1 MVVKI
6 KSIWGMYYGLYP
18 IFNKV
23 YFIVDIKIT
32 TSTANAVV
40 YKTKFLLT
48 HLIIFFVEIGN
59 AIMASSTSSYYLL
72 ISVGGMLYV
81 RVFTVFGAVLV
92 IFFKR

>member
-1 MVVKI
+1 
-6 KSIWGMYYGLYP
+6 MYYGLYP

-48 HLIIFFVEIGN
+48 HLIIFFVKIGN

-72 ISVGGMLYV
+72 ISVGGLLYV